1 MVMRE
6 VYAQET
12 LVECVD
18 NGKSITVIVDNFQ
31 PGKYL
36 SVIMNTVK
44 VNLQY
49 QDKHDRYVGSM
60 GGLEFISKGPKT
72 VGSYR

>member
-1 MVMRE
+1 MRE

-12 LVECVD
+12 LVECTD
-18 NGKSITVIVDNFQ
+18 NGKSITADVDRFQ
-31 PGKYL
+31 PGQFL

-49 QDKHDRYVGSM
+49 QGRFDQYVGSM
-60 GGLEFISKGPKT
+60 GGMEFVSKGPKIIGT
-72 VGSYR
+72 HR

>member
-1 MVMRE
+1 MKE

-12 LVECVD
+12 LVECTD
-18 NGKSITVIVDNFQ
+18 NGKSITADVDSFQ

-36 SVIMNTVK
+36 SVVMNTVK
-44 VNLQY
+44 VSLQY
-49 QDKHDRYVGSM
+49 QDLGKIYVGSM